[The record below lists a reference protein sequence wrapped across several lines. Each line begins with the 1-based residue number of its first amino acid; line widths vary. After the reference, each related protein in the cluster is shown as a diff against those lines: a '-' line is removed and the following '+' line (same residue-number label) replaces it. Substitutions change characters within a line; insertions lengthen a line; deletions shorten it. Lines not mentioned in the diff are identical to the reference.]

1 MAFKLIAITP
11 ELTLPD
17 ETWRIAHLLD
27 AGFDAVHL
35 RKPHCGEEEMRGYV
49 DTLPAGI
56 ADRLAMH
63 YFPDVAAEKGIG
75 GVHLNKRSPRVPEG
89 WKGAVSRSCHSL
101 EEVADSRELDY
112 VFLSPVFDSISK
124 QGYASHFS
132 EEQLRGHVDAR
143 VMALGGV
150 TAGKIPWLAD
160 VGFGGCAFLGY
171 LFGVG
176 AEEFCRRVELIVE
189 QRNKII

>member
-1 MAFKLIAITP
+1 M
-11 ELTLPD
+11 
-17 ETWRIAHLLD
+17 
-27 AGFDAVHL
+27 
-35 RKPHCGEEEMRGYV
+35 
-49 DTLPAGI
+49 
-56 ADRLAMH
+56 
-63 YFPDVAAEKGIG
+63 
-75 GVHLNKRSPRVPEG
+75 
-89 WKGAVSRSCHSL
+89 
-101 EEVADSRELDY
+101 
-112 VFLSPVFDSISK
+112 FLSPVFDSISK

-176 AEEFCRRVELIVE
+176 TEEFCRRVELIVE

>member
-11 ELTLPD
+11 ELTMPD
-17 ETWRIAHLLD
+17 EAWRITHLVD

-35 RKPHCGEEEMRGYV
+35 RKPDSDSSAMRRYV
-49 DTLPAGI
+49 DGLPKSI
-56 ADRLAMH
+56 ACRLTMH
-63 YFPDVAAEKGIG
+63 YFHDVAADTGIA
-75 GVHLNKRSPRVPEG
+75 GVHLSKRSPHAPEG
-89 WKGAVSRSCHSL
+89 WKGTTSRSCHSL
-101 EEVADSRELDY
+101 QEVAESRELDY

-132 EEQLRGHVDAR
+132 EEQLRGHVDAK

-150 TAGKIPWLAD
+150 TADKIPWLAD

-171 LFGVG
+171 LFGVD
-176 AEEFCRRVELIVE
+176 AEEFRRRVLKIIE
-189 QRNKII
+189 QRNKTI

>member
-1 MAFKLIAITP
+1 MAFKLIALTP

-17 ETWRIAHLLD
+17 ETWRITHLLD
-27 AGFDAVHL
+27 AGFDAAHL
-35 RKPHCGEEEMRGYV
+35 RKPHCGEDEMRSYV

-101 EEVADSRELDY
+101 EEVADS
-112 VFLSPVFDSISK
+112 
-124 QGYASHFS
+124 
-132 EEQLRGHVDAR
+132 
-143 VMALGGV
+143 
-150 TAGKIPWLAD
+150 
-160 VGFGGCAFLGY
+160 
-171 LFGVG
+171 
-176 AEEFCRRVELIVE
+176 
-189 QRNKII
+189 

>member
-1 MAFKLIAITP
+1 MYAERL
-11 ELTLPD
+11 LTLIP
-17 ETWRIAHLLD
+17 EQYHKRIV
-27 AGFDAVHL
+27 VHGHFYL
-35 RKPHCGEEEMRGYV
+35 KEEF
-49 DTLPAGI
+49 
-56 ADRLAMH
+56 RL
-63 YFPDVAAEKGIG
+63 KGI
-75 GVHLNKRSPRVPEG
+75 HLNLRNPNAPDHY
-89 WKGAVSRSCHSL
+89 KGHISCSCHSL
-101 EEVADSRELDY
+101 EEVAESRELDY

>member
-17 ETWRIAHLLD
+17 ETWRITHLLD

-35 RKPHCGEEEMRGYV
+35 RKPHCGEEEMRRYV
-49 DTLPAGI
+49 DTLPRGI

-101 EEVADSRELDY
+101 EEVAESRELDY

-132 EEQLRGHVDAR
+132 EEQLRTRRREGDGAR
-143 VMALGGV
+143 RRDRRQNPVARRCGFRRMRLPGV
-150 TAGKIPWLAD
+150 S
-160 VGFGGCAFLGY
+160 VRRRRR
-171 LFGVG
+171 GVLPPRG
-176 AEEFCRRVELIVE
+176 AYCRTT
-189 QRNKII
+189 